1 MIRFVLI
8 VTARRDSVVEFTVGS
23 PSGMSCAGAYL
34 GPRLAQW
41 ASVRKF
47 MKLHSQ
53 VMYFRVKP
61 ARFSCPTVQ

>member
-41 ASVRKF
+41 VSGEKF
-47 MKLHSQ
+47 HEAPFSSHVLSGKTG
-53 VMYFRVKP
+53 
-61 ARFSCPTVQ
+61 RFSCPTVQ